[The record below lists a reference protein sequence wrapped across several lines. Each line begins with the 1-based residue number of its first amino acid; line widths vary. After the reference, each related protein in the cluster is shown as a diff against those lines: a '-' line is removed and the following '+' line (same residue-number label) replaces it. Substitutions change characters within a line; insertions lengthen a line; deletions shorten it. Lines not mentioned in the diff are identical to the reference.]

1 MADAKSRCDGVGKP
15 TIFEDE
21 DHATDHVI
29 GVLGELQKLI
39 VRCAADGTLR
49 AMLENEDGI
58 RSGSLDQLFE
68 ILVLK
73 QLFYH
78 VVRLAD
84 FNR

>member
-1 MADAKSRCDGVGKP
+1 
-15 TIFEDE
+15 
-21 DHATDHVI
+21 
-29 GVLGELQKLI
+29 
-39 VRCAADGTLR
+39 
-49 AMLENEDGI
+49 MLENEDGI